1 MQALKGSLHNC
12 MTQQGQGL
20 VQAFA
25 LALVHS
31 CPRHLLRPL
40 ANPLQSLIK
49 DPALTDGVK
58 TLMSQVLCSQQY
70 AGKSAYIPI
79 CAWYFPAT
87 LRLHPCC
94 VFRS

>member
-1 MQALKGSLHNC
+1 MSKSPFIMQALRVSLHNC

-25 LALVHS
+25 LALVQS

-40 ANPLQSLIK
+40 ANPVQSLIK

-70 AGKSAYIPI
+70 AGKHAYTTT
-79 CAWYFPAT
+79 CA
-87 LRLHPCC
+87 
-94 VFRS
+94 